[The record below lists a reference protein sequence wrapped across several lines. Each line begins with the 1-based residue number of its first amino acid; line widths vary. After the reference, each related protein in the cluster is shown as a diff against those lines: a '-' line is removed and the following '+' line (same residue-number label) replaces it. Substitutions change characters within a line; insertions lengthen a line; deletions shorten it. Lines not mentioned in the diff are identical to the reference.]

1 MSQILQVNSENF
13 DVNVLDSELPV
24 LVDFSAV
31 WCGPCREQTLIL
43 EKFLANNVGRVNV
56 VKVDIDDSPDLAY
69 KYNIRGV
76 PTIILFNNGKAV
88 QTKVGLHS
96 VEMLETLL
104 QSLIYSND

>member
-31 WCGPCREQTLIL
+31 WCGPCRRQTLIL

-76 PTIILFNNGKAV
+76 PTIILFNNGQAV

-96 VEMLETLL
+96 IEMLETLL